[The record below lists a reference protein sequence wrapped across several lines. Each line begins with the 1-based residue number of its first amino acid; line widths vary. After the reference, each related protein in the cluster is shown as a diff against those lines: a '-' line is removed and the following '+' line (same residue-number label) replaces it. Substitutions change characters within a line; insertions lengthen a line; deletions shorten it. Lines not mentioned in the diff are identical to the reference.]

1 MAKKVGKMEAE
12 LGLKKDKFDKGLK
25 GAKTAG
31 AKFGSAMKKIGAIL
45 IGVFAIRKITQWTKA
60 LVGAYRMQRE
70 GEIKL
75 ATVIKQRMNLGKD
88 AVRNLL
94 KQASAY
100 QAIGVISDEVQ
111 IAGMQQ
117 LATFLKQKKAL
128 ENLMPAINNLLAQQK
143 GYNAQAMDAVN
154 IANMMG
160 RVLNGQVSS
169 LSRIGITF
177 TETQEKTLRYGNELE
192 RTAALAEVITD
203 NVGDMNRELGKTDL
217 GKIKGWQMAIGDVK
231 EMIGKALV
239 PALAKIATW
248 AKNHIPEI
256 LKGIKNIANGIV
268 DIVNKVIDWRNKNKD
283 VRLANKLTFTLLRDM
298 LIRAERDFLKFLD
311 IIKFTFDASVLA
323 AQGRFGEINQAWEDT
338 QNKMIEKD
346 KDALEKRKD
355 LWKKLDD
362 FVKKI
367 EKDWKHIEYL
377 PIGGISGETK
387 TKAPA
392 RPEAPKKI
400 IPVENIREGTV
411 ALANMSGV
419 IQKNIEVANYLR
431 EVFLNMAEVPSI
443 IGEMFYG
450 MADSISMAFE
460 KSEHIF
466 QDFWKFFLDFIK
478 QLIIKLIA
486 ATIAA
491 AALAAVLCV
500 IGIADP
506 TKAVKFAAAFKE
518 GFKSFSG
525 FGGFQHGGVVPPGY
539 PSDTYP
545 AMLTSGETVVTPQQM
560 ENMNSNINIKIEG
573 VARGEDIY
581 YIVKEIERKRR
592 NSF

>member
-506 TKAVKFAAAFKE
+506 TKAVKFAAAFKK